1 MTRTPVPATG
11 SAAAVPVPV
20 RLSVLGWLT
29 AVAAG
34 VVEALVRMMLP
45 DPPTPG
51 RLAARFAIYAVVV
64 ALVLALR
71 TGRNAVRWA
80 LAVLLGGVG
89 TLSLVIE
96 PLSWLL
102 AGGSPA
108 TFLTTADGPA
118 LLVAGLRVVHLVAVL
133 TALMLMF
140 RPRANAFFRAM
151 PRWADRPAAV
161 LRR

>member
-1 MTRTPVPATG
+1 MTRTPVPATD
-11 SAAAVPVPV
+11 SATAVPVPV

-34 VVEALVRMMLP
+34 AVEALVRMVLP

-51 RLAARFAIYAVVV
+51 RFAIYAVVV

-102 AGGSPA
+102 ADGSPTA
-108 TFLTTADGPA
+108 FLTTADDPA

-133 TALMLMF
+133 TALVLMF
-140 RPRANAFFRAM
+140 RPRANAFFRAV

>member
-1 MTRTPVPATG
+1 MTRTPVPATD

-34 VVEALVRMMLP
+34 AVEALVRMVLP

-51 RLAARFAIYAVVV
+51 QLAGRFAIYAVVV

-102 AGGSPA
+102 AMARRQRSSPPPMIRRCWSPGCGWC
-108 TFLTTADGPA
+108 TLSPCS
-118 LLVAGLRVVHLVAVL
+118 R
-133 TALMLMF
+133 
-140 RPRANAFFRAM
+140 
-151 PRWADRPAAV
+151 RWC
-161 LRR
+161 